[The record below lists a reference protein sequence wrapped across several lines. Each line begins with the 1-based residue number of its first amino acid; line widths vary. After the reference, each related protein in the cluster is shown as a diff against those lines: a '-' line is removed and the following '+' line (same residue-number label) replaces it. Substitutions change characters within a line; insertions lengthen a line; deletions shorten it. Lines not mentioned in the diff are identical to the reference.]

1 MAALFSKTKKPEV
14 HTRAQQVLWSA
25 EQGLAAADGPKDY
38 AVVPS
43 PRLKIAHFYQQSG
56 IRFYEPQAA
65 QLHIYHTMRGL
76 QRAGHKVSLLAL
88 QGRRVLCTQD
98 LQVFESDQLTASHY
112 GQTGWSG
119 TAVFKRFESGIRRL
133 QSILHFPYLALFDS
147 YRMAEAGYINL
158 KGYHLIHERF
168 NLLALGGA
176 WASRKLGIPF
186 VLEVNA
192 DLLEQRRFKGIQ
204 ERGLR
209 RLFAIWATRMCLKN
223 AAQII
228 CISPRL
234 KEHLNTKWNIDES
247 KLTVLPCAAD
257 VEAFKP
263 NHNSETVRKSLGLT
277 TEPVV
282 MWVGGFH
289 PWHDLSLLLES
300 FALILQRR
308 PDARLVLV
316 GDGQTRSSVVDI
328 VTKDG
333 LRHAV
338 IMTGAIAHSQVP
350 EMLSIADVAV
360 VPSAPI
366 TASLGGT
373 GTPLKLFE
381 YMAAGKAIVATA
393 LNEAAEV
400 ILDGYNGLLVDAGD
414 VNKFAEATLKLIDD
428 PEERSRLG
436 QNAREQAVKQYSWE
450 HYTRRLEEIYLNVL
464 GNAPSGSPATEI
476 Y

>member
-1 MAALFSKTKKPEV
+1 M
-14 HTRAQQVLWSA
+14 
-25 EQGLAAADGPKDY
+25 
-38 AVVPS
+38 S
-43 PRLKIAHFYQQSG
+43 PLHRLNIAHSYQEG
-56 IRFYEPQAA
+56 DIKFYEPQAA
-65 QLHIYHTMRGL
+65 QIHIYHTMQGL
-76 QRAGHKVSLLAL
+76 QRAGHNVSLLAL
-88 QGRRVLCTQD
+88 QGRQVLCTPD
-98 LQVFESDQLTASHY
+98 LQVFKSDQRPASHY
-112 GQTGWSG
+112 GQLGWTG
-119 TAVFKRFESGIRRL
+119 TTVFRRFESGIRRL
-133 QSILHFPYLALFDS
+133 QSELHLPYLALFDS
-147 YRMAEAGYINL
+147 YRMAEAGTINL
-158 KGYHLIHERF
+158 KGYDLIHERF

-209 RLFAIWATRMCLKN
+209 RLFAIWATRVCFRT

-234 KEHLNTKWNIDES
+234 KEHLYTKWKIEES

-263 NHNSETVRKSLGLT
+263 NYNSETVRESLGLT

-282 MWVGGFH
+282 MWVGGFY

-300 FALILQRR
+300 FALILRRR

-316 GDGQTRSSVVDI
+316 GDGQTRSAVEDAI
-328 VTKDG
+328 KKAG
-333 LRHAV
+333 MAHAV
-338 IMTGAIAHSQVP
+338 IMTGKVAHSQVP

-360 VPSAPI
+360 VPSTPL
-366 TASLGGT
+366 TAGLGGT

-400 ILDGYNGLLVDAGD
+400 ILDGYNGLLVQPGD
-414 VNKFAEATLKLIDD
+414 IHKFAEATLKLIDD
-428 PEERSRLG
+428 PQERGRLG

-450 HYTRRLEEIYLNVL
+450 HYTRRLEEIYFRVV
-464 GNAPSGSPATEI
+464 GIAPSVSPVI
-476 Y
+476 DISGNHY